1 MPSAA
6 TAPQPATLVD
16 WLSAELDKKLATL
29 PDDGERYY
37 FLSRQ
42 YNIWNQRRNRFFQ
55 TDGESESQAPHPQ
68 FGFLTATDFLL
79 ILGFIDRAKE
89 KIVRAK
95 VPA

>member
-1 MPSAA
+1 MTAP
-6 TAPQPATLVD
+6 APQPATITD
-16 WLSAELDKKLATL
+16 WLQIELDKKLAEF

-42 YNIWNQRRNRFFQ
+42 YNVWNQRRNRFFA

-79 ILGFIDRAKE
+79 ILSMIDRAMDR
-89 KIVRAK
+89 IVRAK
-95 VPA
+95 ESA